1 MEACM
6 DNLLTVSD
14 VKRMF
19 TASNYRKGQ
28 SYFQQGRV
36 RDLAYDSDYA
46 TWTATVVGS
55 KRYQVVVEEVEYDYD
70 LKCSCPAF
78 DMYDAE
84 CKHVVAVMLKIQ
96 ETEARRGESSSSHD
110 SFLQKR
116 QEELKRRQEEAHR
129 LQQERLEAYVKQQ
142 TDSFIST
149 FTHLQQ
155 RDRGEEALVKKTALT
170 VEWICKISS
179 GPYTHRKLIYLEMK
193 VGDKRTY
200 VVKNLK
206 EFIKATR
213 LKNQYPFTK
222 NFTYDPTEFTFTV
235 EDQEL
240 IELLHDSIKY
250 EEMYREMRSSYYSYE
265 SASDDRIVTISPIQA
280 DEVLEKLAAR
290 GVRLQS
296 GGTDYHQLHFHK
308 GKLPFTFQ
316 LDKGNKEPYQLDVS
330 EIMFIDFFEIYGY
343 VVKGNTIYKLSPI
356 QQTLVKDLKKLV
368 QATSTPILPIS
379 HEQIEPLLSTVAPI
393 MDEVGKLEITEGI
406 SNKIMKYPLK
416 ATMYVDIV
424 DDQIQVSLEYRYGDY
439 TIKPFQHQNDSTVDD
454 QPIIIRDTQKE
465 QVIMNIVES
474 SSLKSDGKILHT
486 NGEEEMFDFLY
497 ETLPRFEEKVE
508 VLLTNKVKSILIPA
522 DYTPATNVNV
532 DSSGNWLE
540 VNFSVEGIFYCV

>member
-155 RDRGEEALVKKTALT
+155 RDRGEEALVKKNG
-170 VEWICKISS
+170 IN
-179 GPYTHRKLIYLEMK
+179 G
-193 VGDKRTY
+193 
-200 VVKNLK
+200 
-206 EFIKATR
+206 
-213 LKNQYPFTK
+213 
-222 NFTYDPTEFTFTV
+222 
-235 EDQEL
+235 
-240 IELLHDSIKY
+240 
-250 EEMYREMRSSYYSYE
+250 
-265 SASDDRIVTISPIQA
+265 
-280 DEVLEKLAAR
+280 
-290 GVRLQS
+290 GV
-296 GGTDYHQLHFHK
+296 
-308 GKLPFTFQ
+308 
-316 LDKGNKEPYQLDVS
+316 
-330 EIMFIDFFEIYGY
+330 
-343 VVKGNTIYKLSPI
+343 
-356 QQTLVKDLKKLV
+356 DL
-368 QATSTPILPIS
+368 
-379 HEQIEPLLSTVAPI
+379 
-393 MDEVGKLEITEGI
+393 
-406 SNKIMKYPLK
+406 
-416 ATMYVDIV
+416 
-424 DDQIQVSLEYRYGDY
+424 
-439 TIKPFQHQNDSTVDD
+439 
-454 QPIIIRDTQKE
+454 
-465 QVIMNIVES
+465 
-474 SSLKSDGKILHT
+474 
-486 NGEEEMFDFLY
+486 
-497 ETLPRFEEKVE
+497 
-508 VLLTNKVKSILIPA
+508 
-522 DYTPATNVNV
+522 
-532 DSSGNWLE
+532 
-540 VNFSVEGIFYCV
+540 